1 MYHVFCALMNPP
13 ATPKRYDAIQ
23 VRFKHQRLCV
33 NFVSRNTCSK
43 VFIFSVS
50 LCSQERIPS
59 RHLPGRGGHTTTHH
73 AHAPCQRRRK
83 RRYVLIWTER
93 AASVCHFKCILHV
106 VAIVQALS
114 PVRFDQ
120 APSSPL
126 STRHQESQKLHE
138 SQKSCS
144 GVTDEQP
151 VFTESWPASTDCES
165 SPTSCTSLD
174 NVESMAHKVTSGK
187 TGIFSERGTWRESD
201 LTKCV

>member
-1 MYHVFCALMNPP
+1 MNPP
-13 ATPKRYDAIQ
+13 ATSKRYDAIQ
-23 VRFKHQRLCV
+23 VRVNHQRLCV
-33 NFVSRNTCSK
+33 NCVQRNTCSK

-50 LCSQERIPS
+50 RCSQEKIPS

-73 AHAPCQRRRK
+73 AHTPCQRQRK

-93 AASVCHFKCILHV
+93 ASPVCHFKCVLHV

-126 STRHQESQKLHE
+126 STRHQESQK
-138 SQKSCS
+138 SCS
-144 GVTDEQP
+144 RVTDEQP
-151 VFTESWPASTDCES
+151 VFTELWPSSTDCES
-165 SPTSCTSLD
+165 SPTSCTALD

-187 TGIFSERGTWRESD
+187 TGIFSERGNWRESD